1 MSSKA
6 YQSPSSQLASIS
18 ITTLAALRI
27 VTGAASLL
35 APRTTGSMFGL
46 SISPESAVL
55 GRLFAVRD
63 VVIGS
68 LLWTAKS
75 ENERRNEVKRALWA
89 NVVTDSVDVCSC
101 LLAAADGTMDKNAA
115 GLVVGGAVLFI
126 IFGVVGLSVV

>member
-1 MSSKA
+1 
-6 YQSPSSQLASIS
+6 
-18 ITTLAALRI
+18 
-27 VTGAASLL
+27 
-35 APRTTGSMFGL
+35 MFGL